1 MYRLENLFKLER
13 PMQCKNNKRLLA
25 NGEICLITQP
35 EIAIT
40 IGRSEAIFL
49 QQLHYWLTTDND
61 IGHVFDGQ
69 KWIYN
74 SYKSWAKNIRI
85 FSESTIRRAV
95 SKLERMGIIL
105 TKNMNKKKSD
115 HTKWYT
121 INYTGLKELIPTLSN
136 EKPLGQ
142 NARLLKMNSPY
153 VQNEQIINK
162 ETEITSETKPL
173 STEGRGG
180 SDKSFKIQQVHI
192 VEEESLL
199 IDKNSGNKGN
209 LALELLE
216 IWNQTVRREQ
226 GQGESLLQLT
236 KKRAQYL
243 VAAFKYHFESNQL
256 KWKHFC
262 QQIASSDFLMGKVK
276 PTFKAS
282 LDWVLKFDVI
292 QRILEG
298 DFGVKEHSFAD
309 ERNSQLDAETLH
321 RHIEARFDDSET
333 IKQLRKSILTTF
345 GEQTYQSWFAELT
358 ITQKGRGG
366 DLELKASSSFIRDYI
381 QTNYLNKL
389 EALTGQ
395 VMHIFCV

>member
-1 MYRLENLFKLER
+1 
-13 PMQCKNNKRLLA
+13 MQCKNNKRFLA

-35 EIAIT
+35 EVAKA

-61 IGHVFDGQ
+61 IGHISDGQ

-74 SYKSWAKNIRI
+74 SYKSWAENIRI
-85 FSESTIRRAV
+85 FSESTSRRAV
-95 SKLERMGIIL
+95 SKLEGLGIIL

-121 INYTGLKELIPTLSN
+121 INYSALKLLIPALSDGN
-136 EKPLGQ
+136 SPKQ
-142 NARLLKMNSPY
+142 RSRLVKMNSPC

-173 STEGRGG
+173 SPEDRG
-180 SDKSFKIQQVHI
+180 SIRKSFKIQQVHV

-199 IDKNSGNKGN
+199 IEKNSGNKSN

-216 IWNQTVRREQ
+216 IWNQTVRKGQ

-262 QQIASSDFLMGKVK
+262 QQVTSSDFLMGKVK

-282 LDWVLKFDVI
+282 LDWALKFDVI

-298 DFGVKEHSFAD
+298 DFGVKESSFSD
-309 ERNSQLDAETLH
+309 EGNSQLDAETLH
-321 RHIEARFDDSET
+321 RHIEARCDDSET
-333 IKQLRKSILTTF
+333 IKQVRKSILTTF

-366 DLELKASSSFIRDYI
+366 DLELKANSSFIRDYI
-381 QTNYLNKL
+381 QTHYLNKL
-389 EALTGQ
+389 EDLTGQ
-395 VMHIFCV
+395 WMDKGRITVLSLIS

>member
-1 MYRLENLFKLER
+1 
-13 PMQCKNNKRLLA
+13 MQCKNNKRLLA

-61 IGHVFDGQ
+61 IGHIFDGQ

-85 FSESTIRRAV
+85 FSEYTIRRAV

-121 INYTGLKELIPTLSN
+121 INYIGLKELIPTLSN

-162 ETEITSETKPL
+162 ETETTSETKTL
-173 STEGRGG
+173 STEGRVGIG
-180 SDKSFKIQQVHI
+180 ESFKIQQVHV
-192 VEEESLL
+192 VEEESLS
-199 IDKNSGNKGN
+199 INKNSGNKSN

-216 IWNQTVRREQ
+216 TWNQTVR
-226 GQGESLLQLT
+226 
-236 KKRAQYL
+236 
-243 VAAFKYHFESNQL
+243 
-256 KWKHFC
+256 
-262 QQIASSDFLMGKVK
+262 
-276 PTFKAS
+276 
-282 LDWVLKFDVI
+282 
-292 QRILEG
+292 
-298 DFGVKEHSFAD
+298 KE
-309 ERNSQLDAETLH
+309 
-321 RHIEARFDDSET
+321 
-333 IKQLRKSILTTF
+333 
-345 GEQTYQSWFAELT
+345 
-358 ITQKGRGG
+358 
-366 DLELKASSSFIRDYI
+366 
-381 QTNYLNKL
+381 
-389 EALTGQ
+389 
-395 VMHIFCV
+395 